1 MQRALAKV
9 LGEMPDVKPV
19 TMSPSDSS
27 ILSRLFAPKGSMA
40 TTNPFTGNI
49 TYNPAAM
56 QGQSQDEL
64 ENTVAHELTHS
75 RQAQNTPWWKTAANL
90 FKSDVTVPA
99 GINQNS
105 PMNNP
110 YVWRPHEMEAFQ
122 TERNRAMTQPYP
134 VEPILGTR
142 DIQLSRPRKQIDV
155 GPSSIKR

>member
-19 TMSPSDSS
+19 TISPSSSS
-27 ILSRLFAPKGSMA
+27 ILSKLFAPKGSMA

-49 TYNPAAM
+49 SYNPDAF

-75 RQAQNTPWWKTAANL
+75 RQAQNTPWYKTAVNL
-90 FKSDVTVPA
+90 FRPDDNVPT

-105 PMNNP
+105 PLNTP
-110 YVWRPHEMEAFQ
+110 YYWRPREMEAFQ
-122 TERNRAMTQPYP
+122 TERNRQTYQPYP
-134 VEPILGTR
+134 VDPALGTR
-142 DIQLSRPRKQIDV
+142 DIQLSRPKKQIDV
-155 GPSSIKR
+155 GPSNLKR